1 MKIFKK
7 NKEKSMQALMVEMKK
22 SILEVKENAINYML
36 ETEKNINARLNF
48 KYKHLEKSET
58 ADKRIENLGKKIAT
72 LETELASKNEFIEK
86 LFDVVDKLV
95 SISEKDKDKLKEK
108 IEELKKQ
115 VPTRIRATKA
125 TTQKIGIKSGT
136 KTSKIIKAVK
146 EG

>member
-7 NKEKSMQALMVEMKK
+7 NKEKSMQALMVEMEK
-22 SILEVKENAINYML
+22 SILEVKKNAINYLL

-48 KYKHLEKSET
+48 KYKHLEKSES
-58 ADKRIENLGKKIAT
+58 ADKRIETLGKRIAT

-115 VPTRIRATKA
+115 VPTRIRATKNWN
-125 TTQKIGIKSGT
+125 KKWY
-136 KTSKIIKAVK
+136 
-146 EG
+146 

>member
-7 NKEKSMQALMVEMKK
+7 NKEKSMQALMVEMEK

-36 ETEKNINARLNF
+36 ETEKNINTRLNF
-48 KYKHLEKSET
+48 KYKHLEKSES
-58 ADKRIENLGKKIAT
+58 ADKKIET

>member
-7 NKEKSMQALMVEMKK
+7 NKEKSLQTLMVEMEK

-36 ETEKNINARLNF
+36 ETEKDINARLNF
-48 KYKHLEKSET
+48 KYEHLEKSEK
-58 ADKRIENLGKKIAT
+58 ADEKIVKLGKKISV
-72 LETELASKNEFIEK
+72 LENELDSKNEFIEK
-86 LFDVVDKLV
+86 LFEVVDKLI

-125 TTQKIGIKSGT
+125 TAQKLGIKSST

>member
-7 NKEKSMQALMVEMKK
+7 NKEKSMQALMVEMEK

-36 ETEKNINARLNF
+36 ETEKNINTRLNF

-58 ADKRIENLGKKIAT
+58 ADKKIETLGKRILI
-72 LETELASKNEFIEK
+72 LETELVSKNEFIEK
-86 LFDVVDKLV
+86 LFEVVDKLV

-136 KTSKIIKAVK
+136 KTSKIIKKVK

>member
-7 NKEKSMQALMVEMKK
+7 NKEKRMQALMVEMEK

-115 VPTRIRATKA
+115 APTRIRATKA

>member
-7 NKEKSMQALMVEMKK
+7 NKEKSMQALIVEMEK

-36 ETEKNINARLNF
+36 ETEKNINTRLNF
-48 KYKHLEKSET
+48 KYKHLEKSEKANESIT
-58 ADKRIENLGKKIAT
+58 KLGKKISV
-72 LETELASKNEFIEK
+72 LETELASKNEFIK
-86 LFDVVDKLV
+86 NLFEVIDKLIN
-95 SISEKDKDKLKEK
+95 ISEKDKDKLKEK

-125 TTQKIGIKSGT
+125 TTQKLGIKSGT
-136 KTSKIIKAVK
+136 KTSKIIKKVK

>member
-7 NKEKSMQALMVEMKK
+7 IKKKYASFNVWNEKINTWSKRKCNKLYAW
-22 SILEVKENAINYML
+22 NR
-36 ETEKNINARLNF
+36 KNINTRLNF

-58 ADKRIENLGKKIAT
+58 ADKRIESLGKRISV

-86 LFDVVDKLV
+86 LFEVIDKLIN
-95 SISEKDKDKLKEK
+95 ISEKDKDKLKEK

-136 KTSKIIKAVK
+136 KTSKIIKKVK
-146 EG
+146 EN

>member
-7 NKEKSMQALMVEMKK
+7 NKEKSMQALMVEMEK

-36 ETEKNINARLNF
+36 ETEKNINTRLNF
-48 KYKHLEKSET
+48 KYKHLEKSES
-58 ADKRIENLGKKIAT
+58 ADKRIET
-72 LETELASKNEFIEK
+72 LETELASKNEFI
-86 LFDVVDKLV
+86 V

>member
-7 NKEKSMQALMVEMKK
+7 NKEKSMQALMVEMEK

-36 ETEKNINARLNF
+36 ETEKNINTRLNF
-48 KYKHLEKSET
+48 KYKHLEKSEK
-58 ADKRIENLGKKIAT
+58 ADKKIKTLGKRISI
-72 LETELASKNEFIEK
+72 LETELVSKNEFIEK
-86 LFDVVDKLV
+86 LFEVVDKLV

-136 KTSKIIKAVK
+136 KTSKIIKKVK

>member
-7 NKEKSMQALMVEMKK
+7 NKEKRMQALMVEMEK

-58 ADKRIENLGKKIAT
+58 ADKRIENLGKRIAT

-125 TTQKIGIKSGT
+125 TTQKLGIKSGT
-136 KTSKIIKAVK
+136 KTSKIIKKVK

>member
-7 NKEKSMQALMVEMKK
+7 NKEKSMQALMVEMEK

-36 ETEKNINARLNF
+36 ETEKNINTRLNF
-48 KYKHLEKSET
+48 KYKHLEKSES
-58 ADKRIENLGKKIAT
+58 ADKRIETLGKRIAT

-86 LFDVVDKLV
+86 LFEVVDKLV

-115 VPTRIRATKA
+115 VPTRIRATKP
-125 TTQKIGIKSGT
+125 TTQKLGIKSGT

>member
-7 NKEKSMQALMVEMKK
+7 NKEKSMQALMVEMEK

>member
-7 NKEKSMQALMVEMKK
+7 NKEKSMQALMVEMEK

-36 ETEKNINARLNF
+36 ETEKNINTRLNF

-58 ADKRIENLGKKIAT
+58 TDKKIKTLGKRISI
-72 LETELASKNEFIEK
+72 LETELVSKNEFIEK
-86 LFDVVDKLV
+86 LFEVVDKLV

-136 KTSKIIKAVK
+136 KTSKIIKKVK

>member
-7 NKEKSMQALMVEMKK
+7 NKEKRMQALMVEMEK

-36 ETEKNINARLNF
+36 KTEKNINARLNF

>member
-7 NKEKSMQALMVEMKK
+7 NKEKRMQALMVEMEK

-115 VPTRIRATKA
+115 VPTRIRATKD

>member
-7 NKEKSMQALMVEMKK
+7 NKEKRMQALMVEMEK

-115 VPTRIRATKA
+115 IPTRIRATKA

>member
-7 NKEKSMQALMVEMKK
+7 NKEKSMQALMVEMEK

-36 ETEKNINARLNF
+36 ETEKNINTRLNF
-48 KYKHLEKSET
+48 KYKHLEKSES
-58 ADKRIENLGKKIAT
+58 ADKRIETLGKRIAT

>member
-7 NKEKSMQALMVEMKK
+7 NKEKRMQALMVEMEK

>member
-7 NKEKSMQALMVEMKK
+7 NKDKSIQTLMVEMEK

-36 ETEKNINARLNF
+36 ETEKNINTRLNF
-48 KYKHLEKSET
+48 KYKHLEKSES
-58 ADKRIENLGKKIAT
+58 ADKRIETLGKRIAT

-136 KTSKIIKAVK
+136 KTSKIIKKVK
-146 EG
+146 EN